1 MKLKFAVKTLQRRRH
16 YLLAEVAKASY
27 ADSNSANYDK
37 MEIAAIEAVL
47 AELELPIGAMPDP
60 KKYKSNRY
68 YEKLSDKVVKNA
80 KQKSL

>member
-68 YEKLSDKVVKNA
+68 YEKLDEEIANGKRS
-80 KQKSL
+80 